1 MSLSISDDHQGAA
14 VVVRLVGQ
22 LDTLTAKSFETH
34 LAAHI
39 AGGQKRLIVDL
50 AAVNYVSSYG
60 LRVFLLTAKQLRS
73 DRRAFTLCRL
83 TPDVMRIFKVSG
95 FDKILTI
102 HETLD
107 GAVAF
112 ASE

>member
-1 MSLSISDDHQGAA
+1 VSLSISDEFEGPAI
-14 VVVRLVGQ
+14 VVRLSGQ
-22 LDTLTAKSFETH
+22 LDTLTAKPFESH
-34 LAAHI
+34 LAERI
-39 AGGQKRLIVDL
+39 SQGQKRIIVDL

-83 TPDVMRIFKVSG
+83 TPEVNKIFRISG
-95 FDKILTI
+95 FDKILVI
-102 HETLD
+102 RETLED
-107 GAVAF
+107 AIAL